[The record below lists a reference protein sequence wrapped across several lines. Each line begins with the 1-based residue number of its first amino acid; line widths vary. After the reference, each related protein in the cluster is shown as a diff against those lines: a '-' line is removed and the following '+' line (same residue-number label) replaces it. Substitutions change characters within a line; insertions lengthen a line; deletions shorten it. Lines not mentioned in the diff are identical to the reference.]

1 MREVHKRSLKDSKGM
16 GVASIH
22 SRQEAARKALMSM
35 ELPDKIRGEGEW
47 ER

>member
-1 MREVHKRSLKDSKGM
+1 MWDVEECSLRDSKGM